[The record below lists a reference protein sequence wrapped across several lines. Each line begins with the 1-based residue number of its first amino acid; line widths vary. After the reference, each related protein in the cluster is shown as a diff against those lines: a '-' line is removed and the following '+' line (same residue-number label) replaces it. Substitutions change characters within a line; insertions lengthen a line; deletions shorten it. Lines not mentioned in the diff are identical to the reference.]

1 MGWIFRFFLT
11 RIIPLQLG
19 PQKLV
24 QFRPTPQ
31 LYMRNFWTW
40 QHLTMPDGRKWSVWL
55 KLEIQKILSNS
66 VGQKELKNKDLRST
80 TWLWIFTSRTLIM
93 VMSKNDADYKRTVR
107 LELPTNF
114 WPFKIHLRIWT
125 FFRRFSTT
133 PKFHVFDIFTPK

>member
-24 QFRPTPQ
+24 RLRSSLQMNEIR
-31 LYMRNFWTW
+31 FWTW
-40 QHLTMPDGRKWSVWL
+40 QLLTMPPGRKWSVWPKFEIP
-55 KLEIQKILSNS
+55 KLLSDS
-66 VGQKELKNKDLRST
+66 VGQREPKNVALGCT

-93 VMSKNDADYKRTVR
+93 VLSKNDADYKRTVR

-133 PKFHVFDIFTPK
+133 PKFHIFDIFTPK